1 MLFCNG
7 QEGTG
12 RPVVCAGK
20 PLHVKTKCYSVLLA
34 LHRIVDGYNDSRRTK
49 INAKKYES
57 VVSEILPKWWSQTKV
72 RDDGLKIYR
81 RGTLEL
87 KVCLSLSVSFF
98 FYLKCRIH

>member
-1 MLFCNG
+1 MPFCNG
-7 QEGTG
+7 QEEKG

-57 VVSEILPKWWSQTKV
+57 AVSETLPKWWSQTKV

-81 RGTLEL
+81 H
-87 KVCLSLSVSFF
+87 VA
-98 FYLKCRIH
+98 H